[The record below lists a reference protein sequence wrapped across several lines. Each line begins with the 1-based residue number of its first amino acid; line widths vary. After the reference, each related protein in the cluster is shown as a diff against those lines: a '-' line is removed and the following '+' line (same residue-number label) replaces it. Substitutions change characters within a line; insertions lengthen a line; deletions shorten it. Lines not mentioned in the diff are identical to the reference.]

1 MSKNKSESN
10 VSLSKS
16 IATSSPQQVHDPHD
30 HQHQHDQHDQQT
42 NGHNHKAAFTPAEL
56 SRMYG
61 IPYTAVKRLAAEG
74 QVPSFTVGNRTY
86 IMQIQFEKFL
96 TSHGLTSAPS
106 APSAPSS
113 PVSAETSND
122 VQNVQIDDN
131 SLKGGAR

>member
-1 MSKNKSESN
+1 MSKNKSESTMFN

-16 IATSSPQQVHDPHD
+16 IATSSQQQMHDPHD

-86 IMQIQFEKFL
+86 IMIAQFEKFL
-96 TSHGLTSAPS
+96 TSHGLISPISPTASTASASS
-106 APSAPSS
+106 ANQQNGDNG
-113 PVSAETSND
+113 VD
-122 VQNVQIDDN
+122 VE
-131 SLKGGAR
+131 GGAR

>member
-1 MSKNKSESN
+1 MSKNKSESTMFN

-16 IATSSPQQVHDPHD
+16 IATSNTQHQQG
-30 HQHQHDQHDQQT
+30 QHDQHDQQT

-86 IMQIQFEKFL
+86 IMIAQFEKFL

-106 APSAPSS
+106 APS
-113 PVSAETSND
+113 EW
-122 VQNVQIDDN
+122 
-131 SLKGGAR
+131 GARQ

>member
-1 MSKNKSESN
+1 MFN

-16 IATSSPQQVHDPHD
+16 IATSSPKHQQG
-30 HQHQHDQHDQQT
+30 QHDQHDQQT

-96 TSHGLTSAPS
+96 TSHGMC
-106 APSAPSS
+106 SS
-113 PVSAETSND
+113 PSDHLSQGPQAPLNPEIKDDRND
-122 VQNVQIDDN
+122 RECQE
-131 SLKGGAR
+131 SHGMTTEGGAR